1 MTNLIFGIILT
12 VLSAPVALAQMG
24 GTGGTG
30 GSGYTGGT
38 GGGEITLA
46 NPLGSQSLAD
56 IVSAILSA
64 LFTISI
70 PIVSIMVMVGGYYI
84 LTAAGNEENLKK
96 GRQTITYAVIGFAV
110 ILLAN
115 GVVSLIRQLLSI

>member
-1 MTNLIFGIILT
+1 MNLILLKLFGL
-12 VLSAPVALAQMG
+12 LSAASTHAANIG
-24 GTGGTG
+24 GE
-30 GSGYTGGT
+30 
-38 GGGEITLA
+38 GGGNEQITLA

-56 IVSAILSA
+56 IVSSILAA
-64 LFTISI
+64 LFTLSI

-96 GRQTITYAVIGFAV
+96 GRQAITYAVIGFAV